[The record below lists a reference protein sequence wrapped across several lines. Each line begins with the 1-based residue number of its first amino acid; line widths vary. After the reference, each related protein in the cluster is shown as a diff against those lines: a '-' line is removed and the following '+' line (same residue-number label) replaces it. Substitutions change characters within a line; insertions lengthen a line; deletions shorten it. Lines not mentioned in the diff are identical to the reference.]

1 MTAIEKKTA
10 ENKERFLAAFGGKY
24 GNVRAVC
31 VAVGMPRSTYY
42 FWRSSD
48 PDFAEA
54 VVDTLEE
61 VKDNVESQLLLIGIG
76 AKEGNVVALLGWL
89 NARAKD
95 RGYGTSKIER
105 GGKLSFVVVAARD
118 PAPGSAVPRRCSQGG
133 ASRDPLGKQLA
144 GTSET

>member
-10 ENKERFLAAFGGKY
+10 ENKERFLAAFEKKA

-31 VAVGMPRSTYY
+31 VAVGIPRSTYY
-42 FWRSSD
+42 FWRSLD
-48 PDFAEA
+48 PDFAGA
-54 VVDTLEE
+54 VADALEDI
-61 VKDNVESQLLLIGIG
+61 KDNIEFQLMLIGIG
-76 AKEGNVVALLGWL
+76 VKQGSVIALLGWL

-95 RGYGTSKIER
+95 RGYGTSKIEG
-105 GGKLSFVVVAARD
+105 GGKLSFVVVAAGD

-133 ASRDPLGKQLA
+133 SSRDPLGKQLA

>member
-10 ENKERFLAAFGGKY
+10 ENKERFLAAFEKKY
-24 GNVRAVC
+24 GNVKAVC

-48 PDFAEA
+48 PDFAGA
-54 VVDTLEE
+54 VADALEDI
-61 VKDNVESQLLLIGIG
+61 KDNIEFQLLLIGMG
-76 AKEGNVVALLGWL
+76 VKQGSLVALLGWL

-105 GGKLSFVVVAARD
+105 GGKLSFVVVAA
-118 PAPGSAVPRRCSQGG
+118 GS
-133 ASRDPLGKQLA
+133 SRDPLVRQRV